1 MWHASQCYGASHD
14 GYVQGACVRRILA
27 LFAHSLRSCI
37 CGSLLCG
44 KAVSMATIIV
54 NSCTLH
60 YQEMS
65 SGLPIVFT
73 PGGRASKHIMRPVAE
88 AMSPQYRTVIY
99 DRRNCGA
106 SDVTISG
113 DESEQ
118 EIWAEDL
125 AQLIQ
130 QLDIGPAYL
139 GGWSAGCRVSL
150 LTAIRHPE
158 LVRGLLLGWVTG
170 GAVAAER
177 LAYQYYGQF
186 IEAAQTGGMRA
197 VVTTPYFAERVAENP
212 ANRDRLLSMNV
223 PEFIRVMSRW
233 STFFTEGA
241 DLPVIGATE
250 EELASIHVPTVI
262 VAGDDD
268 IHTLPAAQALHRILP
283 NAQFHDPVIQ
293 RDEWDRL
300 WEGPPEALAQ
310 VRAERAAPIF
320 TKFLQQLEVEQP
332 VAEN

>member
-1 MWHASQCYGASHD
+1 
-14 GYVQGACVRRILA
+14 
-27 LFAHSLRSCI
+27 
-37 CGSLLCG
+37 
-44 KAVSMATIIV
+44 MATIVV

-60 YQEMS
+60 FQEMG

-73 PGGRASKHIMRPVAE
+73 PGGRGAMNIMRPVAE
-88 AMSPQYRTVIY
+88 AMAPDYRSFIY

-106 SDVTISG
+106 SDITISG
-113 DESEQ
+113 EESEQ
-118 EIWAEDL
+118 EIWADDL
-125 AQLIQ
+125 AQFIK

-186 IEAAQTGGMRA
+186 IEAAQTGGMAA
-197 VVTTPYFAERVAENP
+197 VVTTPYFTERITENS
-212 ANRDRLLSMNV
+212 ANRERLLSMDV
-223 PEFIRVMSRW
+223 QEFIRVMSRW
-233 STFFTEGA
+233 SMFFTEGA

-250 EELASIHVPTVI
+250 EELASIQVPTVI
-262 VAGDDD
+262 IAGDDD

-283 NAQFHDPVIQ
+283 NAQFHSPVIQ

-310 VRAERAAPIF
+310 ARAERAAPIF
-320 TKFLQQLEVEQP
+320 KEFLQQLTMGQR
-332 VAEN
+332 VAES